1 MALAV
6 KRSVPDAIFYSKLPF
21 PGLVQSLSDSMGLTL
36 TAREISRKMK
46 QIKHVLFITIIC
58 LTLTG
63 PGHGAESKLPVIDGK
78 TAVATVND
86 EPITLEEFNRA
97 IAASHAARPG
107 TKTAGRIDYSKIINR
122 IINTRLIVLE
132 ARNIGLDD
140 LPEIRK
146 MVADSSQETLI
157 KLLLEGYVK
166 DIKPDQDEVEKIYR
180 EMVKEWQISSVRFKT
195 EKLARNFE
203 AKIKGGNNFEEAL
216 KNVLGEGIAEEG
228 EVGQYLKDE
237 DLAPQ
242 VAQVVSKMEIGS
254 ISPVVAIGE
263 KGFII
268 LRLEGERFPEEE
280 DAGAMKRA
288 RRQVLNQARGKA
300 ARDYYQDLRKKYV
313 KVNEELIDGLDYESE
328 EPGFDS
334 FLEDK
339 RVIAE
344 ISGEQS
350 VTVGELTKGLKQKF
364 FHGVERAIKA
374 KEVNER
380 KYEVLEGIVEER
392 ILLKEALKQGIDKSD
407 EYKNKIK
414 EYEISVVFG
423 AFINKVIVPD
433 IKIDQKELKAHYQE
447 NIEKYT
453 FPEMMRIKEL
463 VFARK
468 SDAVSG
474 MEKLRKGT
482 DFDWLSSN
490 AEGQVAKD
498 TRGLLRFKGELLTVS
513 SMPEGVQQS
522 LSGAKP
528 GDFRLYENPEGYFYV
543 LYIYHLLPG
552 APRPFESV
560 KKEIAK
566 EVFRDKTRK
575 AVEAYADQLR
585 EYYPVKIYAKD
596 LQ

>member
-1 MALAV
+1 MCLLFAV
-6 KRSVPDAIFYSKLPF
+6 LP
-21 PGLVQSLSDSMGLTL
+21 GY
-36 TAREISRKMK
+36 A
-46 QIKHVLFITIIC
+46 
-58 LTLTG
+58 
-63 PGHGAESKLPVIDGK
+63 AEGKLPVIDGK
-78 TAVATVND
+78 KTVATVND

-107 TKTAGRIDYSKIINR
+107 AKTAGRIDYSKIINR
-122 IINTRLIVLE
+122 MINTRLIVLE
-132 ARNIGLDD
+132 ARNIGLDA

-146 MVADSSQETLI
+146 MVADFSRETLI

-166 DIKPDQDEVEKIYR
+166 DIKPGQDEVEKIYQ

-203 AKIKGGNNFEEAL
+203 EKIKGGNNFEEAV
-216 KNVLGEGIAEEG
+216 KNVLDEGTAEEG
-228 EVGQYLKDE
+228 KVGQYSKDE

-242 VAQVVSKMEIGS
+242 IAQVVAKMEIGS

-268 LRLEGERFPEEE
+268 LRFEGERFPEEE
-280 DAGAMKRA
+280 DAEAMKRA

-300 ARDYYQDLRKKYV
+300 ARDYYQDLRKKYL
-313 KVNEELIDGLDYESE
+313 KINEELIDGLDYESE

-334 FLEDK
+334 LLEDK

-344 ISGEQS
+344 ISGEQP

-374 KEVNER
+374 KEVNKK

-392 ILLKEALKQGIDKSD
+392 ILLQEALKQGIDTSD

-433 IKIDQKELKAHYQE
+433 IKLDQKELKAHYQE
-447 NIEKYT
+447 NMEKYT

-463 VFARK
+463 VFESK
-468 SDAVSG
+468 NDAVSAV
-474 MEKLRKGT
+474 EKLRKGT
-482 DFDWLSSN
+482 DFNWLSSN
-490 AEGQVAKD
+490 AEGQVDKN
-498 TRGLLRFKGELLTVS
+498 TGGLLRFKGELLTVS
-513 SMPEGVQQS
+513 SLPEGVQKS
-522 LSGAKP
+522 VSGANP
-528 GDFRLYENPEGYFYV
+528 GDFRLYESPEGYFYV

-560 KKEIAK
+560 RKDIAK
-566 EVFRDKTRK
+566 EVFRDKVRK
-575 AVEAYADQLR
+575 AVEDYADQLR

>member
-1 MALAV
+1 MTHV
-6 KRSVPDAIFYSKLPF
+6 KQTI
-21 PGLVQSLSDSMGLTL
+21 
-36 TAREISRKMK
+36 
-46 QIKHVLFITIIC
+46 FITVMC
-58 LTLTG
+58 LLFAVL
-63 PGHGAESKLPVIDGK
+63 PGYAAEGKLPVIDGK
-78 TAVATVND
+78 KTVATVND

-107 TKTAGRIDYSKIINR
+107 AKTAGRIDYSKIINR
-122 IINTRLIVLE
+122 MINTRLIVLE
-132 ARNIGLDD
+132 ARNIGLDA

-146 MVADSSQETLI
+146 MVADFSRETLI

-166 DIKPDQDEVEKIYR
+166 DIKPGQDEVEKIYQ

-203 AKIKGGNNFEEAL
+203 EKIKGGNNFEEAV
-216 KNVLGEGIAEEG
+216 KNVLDEGTAEEG
-228 EVGQYLKDE
+228 KVGQYLKDE

-242 VAQVVSKMEIGS
+242 IAQVVAKMEIGS

-280 DAGAMKRA
+280 DAEAMKRA

-300 ARDYYQDLRKKYV
+300 ARDYYQDLRKKYL
-313 KVNEELIDGLDYESE
+313 KINEELIDGLDYESK

-334 FLEDK
+334 LLEDK

-344 ISGEQS
+344 ISGEQP

-374 KEVNER
+374 KEVNKK

-392 ILLKEALKQGIDKSD
+392 ILLKEALKQNIDKSD

-433 IKIDQKELKAHYQE
+433 IKLDQKELKTHYQE
-447 NIEKYT
+447 NMEKYT
-453 FPEMMRIKEL
+453 FPEMVRIKEL

-468 SDAVSG
+468 SDAVSAV
-474 MEKLRKGT
+474 EKLGKGI

-490 AEGQVAKD
+490 AEGQVDKN
-498 TRGLLRFKGELLTVS
+498 TGGLLRFKGELLTVS
-513 SMPEGVQQS
+513 SLPKGVQKS
-522 LSGAKP
+522 VSGANP
-528 GDFRLYENPEGYFYV
+528 GDFRLYESPEGYFYV
-543 LYIYHLLPG
+543 LYMYHLLPG

-560 KKEIAK
+560 RKDIAK
-566 EVFRDKTRK
+566 EVFRDKVRK
-575 AVEAYADQLR
+575 AVEDYADQLR

>member
-1 MALAV
+1 MCLLFAV
-6 KRSVPDAIFYSKLPF
+6 LP
-21 PGLVQSLSDSMGLTL
+21 GY
-36 TAREISRKMK
+36 A
-46 QIKHVLFITIIC
+46 
-58 LTLTG
+58 
-63 PGHGAESKLPVIDGK
+63 AEGKLPVIDGK
-78 TAVATVND
+78 KTVATVND

-107 TKTAGRIDYSKIINR
+107 AKTAGRIDYSKIINR
-122 IINTRLIVLE
+122 MINTRLIVLE
-132 ARNIGLDD
+132 ARNIGLDA

-146 MVADSSQETLI
+146 MVADFSRETLI

-166 DIKPDQDEVEKIYR
+166 DIKPGQDEVEKIYQ

-203 AKIKGGNNFEEAL
+203 EKIKGGNNFEEAV
-216 KNVLGEGIAEEG
+216 KNVLDEGTAEEG
-228 EVGQYLKDE
+228 KVGQYSKDE

-242 VAQVVSKMEIGS
+242 IAQVVAKMEIGS

-268 LRLEGERFPEEE
+268 LRFEGERFPEEE
-280 DAGAMKRA
+280 DAEAMKRA

-300 ARDYYQDLRKKYV
+300 ARDYYQDLRKKYL
-313 KVNEELIDGLDYESE
+313 KINEELIDGLDYESE

-334 FLEDK
+334 LLEDK

-344 ISGEQS
+344 ISGEQP

-374 KEVNER
+374 KEVNKK

-392 ILLKEALKQGIDKSD
+392 ILLQEALKQGIDTSD

-433 IKIDQKELKAHYQE
+433 IKLDQKELKAHYQE
-447 NIEKYT
+447 NMEKYT

-463 VFARK
+463 VFERK
-468 SDAVSG
+468 SDAVSAV
-474 MEKLRKGT
+474 EKLRKGT

-490 AEGQVAKD
+490 AEGQIDKN
-498 TRGLLRFKGELLTVS
+498 TGGLLRFKGELLTVS
-513 SMPEGVQQS
+513 SLPEGVQKS
-522 LSGAKP
+522 VSGANP
-528 GDFRLYENPEGYFYV
+528 GDFRLYESPEGYFYV

-560 KKEIAK
+560 RKDIAK
-566 EVFRDKTRK
+566 EVFRDKVRK
-575 AVEAYADQLR
+575 AVEDYADQLR

>member
-1 MALAV
+1 M
-6 KRSVPDAIFYSKLPF
+6 
-21 PGLVQSLSDSMGLTL
+21 
-36 TAREISRKMK
+36 
-46 QIKHVLFITIIC
+46 
-58 LTLTG
+58 
-63 PGHGAESKLPVIDGK
+63 
-78 TAVATVND
+78 
-86 EPITLEEFNRA
+86 
-97 IAASHAARPG
+97 
-107 TKTAGRIDYSKIINR
+107 
-122 IINTRLIVLE
+122 INTRLIVLE

-140 LPEIRK
+140 LTEIRK
-146 MVADSSQETLI
+146 MVADFSRETLI

-166 DIKPDQDEVEKIYR
+166 DIKPGQDEVEKIYQ

-203 AKIKGGNNFEEAL
+203 EKIKGGNNFEEAV
-216 KNVLGEGIAEEG
+216 KNVLDEGTAEEG
-228 EVGQYLKDE
+228 KVGQYSKDE

-242 VAQVVSKMEIGS
+242 IAQVVAKMEIGS

-280 DAGAMKRA
+280 DAEAMKRA

-300 ARDYYQDLRKKYV
+300 ARDYYQDLRKKYL
-313 KVNEELIDGLDYESE
+313 KINEELIDGLDYESE

-334 FLEDK
+334 LLEDK

-344 ISGEQS
+344 ISGEQP

-374 KEVNER
+374 KEVNKK

-392 ILLKEALKQGIDKSD
+392 ILLQEALKQGIDTSD

-433 IKIDQKELKAHYQE
+433 IKLDQKELKAHYQE
-447 NIEKYT
+447 NMEKYT

-463 VFARK
+463 VFESK
-468 SDAVSG
+468 NDAVSAV
-474 MEKLRKGT
+474 EKLRKGT
-482 DFDWLSSN
+482 DFNWLSSN
-490 AEGQVAKD
+490 AEGQVDKN
-498 TRGLLRFKGELLTVS
+498 TGGLLRFKGELLTVS
-513 SMPEGVQQS
+513 SLPGGVQKS
-522 LSGAKP
+522 VSGANP
-528 GDFRLYENPEGYFYV
+528 GDFRLYESPEGYFYV

-560 KKEIAK
+560 RKDIAK
-566 EVFRDKTRK
+566 EVFRDKVRK
-575 AVEAYADQLR
+575 AVEDYADQLR

>member
-1 MALAV
+1 MCLLFGV
-6 KRSVPDAIFYSKLPF
+6 LP
-21 PGLVQSLSDSMGLTL
+21 GY
-36 TAREISRKMK
+36 A
-46 QIKHVLFITIIC
+46 
-58 LTLTG
+58 
-63 PGHGAESKLPVIDGK
+63 AEGKLPVIDGK

-107 TKTAGRIDYSKIINR
+107 AKTAGRIDYSKIINR

-132 ARNIGLDD
+132 ARNIGLDE
-140 LPEIRK
+140 LTEIRK
-146 MVADSSQETLI
+146 MVADSSRETLI

-166 DIKPDQDEVEKIYR
+166 DIKPGQDEVEKVYQ

-203 AKIKGGNNFEEAL
+203 EKVKGGNNFEEAV
-216 KNVLGEGIAEEG
+216 KNVLDEGIAEEG

-242 VAQVVSKMEIGS
+242 ITQVVAKMEIGS

-280 DAGAMKRA
+280 DAAAMKMA
-288 RRQVLNQARGKA
+288 RRQVLNRARGKA
-300 ARDYYQDLRKKYV
+300 ARDYYEDLRKKYL
-313 KVNEELIDGLDYESE
+313 KINEELVDGLDYESK
-328 EPGFDS
+328 EPGFDN
-334 FLEDK
+334 LLKDK

-344 ISGEQS
+344 ISGEQP

-374 KEVNER
+374 KEVNKK

-392 ILLKEALKQGIDKSD
+392 ILLKEALKQNIDKSD

-433 IKIDQKELKAHYQE
+433 IKLDQKELKTHYQE
-447 NIEKYT
+447 NMEKYT

-468 SDAVSG
+468 SDALSAV
-474 MEKLRKGT
+474 EKLGKGT

-490 AEGQVAKD
+490 AEGQVDKNSG
-498 TRGLLRFKGELLTVS
+498 GLLRFKGELLTVS
-513 SMPEGVQQS
+513 SLPEGVQKS
-522 LSGAKP
+522 VSGANP
-528 GDFRLYENPEGYFYV
+528 GDFRLYESPEGYFYV

-560 KKEIAK
+560 QKDIAK
-566 EVFRDKTRK
+566 EVFRDKVKK
-575 AVEAYADQLR
+575 AIEDYADQLR

>member
-1 MALAV
+1 
-6 KRSVPDAIFYSKLPF
+6 
-21 PGLVQSLSDSMGLTL
+21 
-36 TAREISRKMK
+36 MK
-46 QIKHVLFITIIC
+46 QTVFITVMC
-58 LTLTG
+58 LLFAVL
-63 PGHGAESKLPVIDGK
+63 PGYAAEGKLPVIDGK

-107 TKTAGRIDYSKIINR
+107 VKTAGRIDYSKIINR

-132 ARNIGLDD
+132 ARNIGLDE

-146 MVADSSQETLI
+146 MVADSSRETLI

-166 DIKPDQDEVEKIYR
+166 DIKPGQDEVEKIYQ

-203 AKIKGGNNFEEAL
+203 EKIKGGNSFEEAV
-216 KNVLGEGIAEEG
+216 KNVLDEGIAEEG
-228 EVGQYLKDE
+228 EVGQYVKDE

-242 VAQVVSKMEIGS
+242 IAQVVSKLEIGS

-268 LRLEGERFPEEE
+268 LRLEGKRFPEEE
-280 DAGAMKRA
+280 DAEAMKRA

-300 ARDYYQDLRKKYV
+300 ARDYYQDLRKKYL
-313 KVNEELIDGLDYESE
+313 KMNEELIDGLDYESK

-334 FLEDK
+334 LLKDK

-344 ISGEQS
+344 ISGEQP
-350 VTVGELTKGLKQKF
+350 VTVGELTEGFKQKF

-374 KEVNER
+374 KEVNNK

-392 ILLKEALKQGIDKSD
+392 ILLKEALKQNIDTSD
-407 EYKNKIK
+407 EYKNEIK

-447 NIEKYT
+447 NLEKYT

-463 VFARK
+463 VFERK
-468 SDAVSG
+468 SDAVSAV
-474 MEKLRKGT
+474 EKLRKGT
-482 DFDWLSSN
+482 DFGWLSSN
-490 AEGQVAKD
+490 AEGQVDKN
-498 TRGLLRFKGELLTVS
+498 TGGLLRFKGELLTVS
-513 SMPEGVQQS
+513 GMPEGVQKS
-522 LSGAKP
+522 VSGAKP
-528 GDFRLYENPEGYFYV
+528 GDFRLYESPEGYFYV

-560 KKEIAK
+560 QKDIAK
-566 EVFRDKTRK
+566 EVFRDKVKK
-575 AVEAYADQLR
+575 AIEAYADQLR

>member
-1 MALAV
+1 MTHV
-6 KRSVPDAIFYSKLPF
+6 KQTVFVTVMCLLFGVLP
-21 PGLVQSLSDSMGLTL
+21 GY
-36 TAREISRKMK
+36 A
-46 QIKHVLFITIIC
+46 
-58 LTLTG
+58 
-63 PGHGAESKLPVIDGK
+63 AEGKLPVIDGK
-78 TAVATVND
+78 KAVATVND

-107 TKTAGRIDYSKIINR
+107 AKTAGRIDYSKIINR

-132 ARNIGLDD
+132 ARNIGLDE
-140 LPEIRK
+140 LTEIRK
-146 MVADSSQETLI
+146 MVADSSRETLI

-166 DIKPDQDEVEKIYR
+166 DIKPGQDEVEKIYQ

-203 AKIKGGNNFEEAL
+203 EKIKGGNNFEEAV
-216 KNVLGEGIAEEG
+216 KNVLDEGTAEEG
-228 EVGQYLKDE
+228 KVGQYLKDE

-242 VAQVVSKMEIGS
+242 IAQVVSKMEIGS

-280 DAGAMKRA
+280 DAEAMKRA
-288 RRQVLNQARGKA
+288 RQLVLSQERATA
-300 ARDYYQDLRKKYV
+300 ARDYYQDLRNKYL
-313 KVNEELIDGLDYESE
+313 KINEELIDGLDYESK

-334 FLEDK
+334 LLKDK

-344 ISGEQS
+344 ISGEQP

-374 KEVNER
+374 KEVNKK

-392 ILLKEALKQGIDKSD
+392 ILLKEALKQNIDTSD

-433 IKIDQKELKAHYQE
+433 IKLDQKELKAHYQE
-447 NIEKYT
+447 NMEKYT
-453 FPEMMRIKEL
+453 FPEMVRIKEL
-463 VFARK
+463 VFESK
-468 SDAVSG
+468 NDAVSAV
-474 MEKLRKGT
+474 EKLRKGT
-482 DFDWLSSN
+482 DFNWLSSN
-490 AEGQVAKD
+490 AEGQVDKN
-498 TRGLLRFKGELLTVS
+498 TGGLLRFKGELLTVS
-513 SMPEGVQQS
+513 SMPEGVQKS
-522 LSGAKP
+522 VSGANP
-528 GDFRLYENPEGYFYV
+528 GDFRLYESPEGYFYV

-560 KKEIAK
+560 RKDIAK
-566 EVFRDKTRK
+566 EVFRDKVRK
-575 AVEAYADQLR
+575 AVEDYADKLK

>member
-1 MALAV
+1 MCLLFAV
-6 KRSVPDAIFYSKLPF
+6 LP
-21 PGLVQSLSDSMGLTL
+21 GY
-36 TAREISRKMK
+36 A
-46 QIKHVLFITIIC
+46 
-58 LTLTG
+58 
-63 PGHGAESKLPVIDGK
+63 AEGKLPVIDGK
-78 TAVATVND
+78 KTVATVND

-107 TKTAGRIDYSKIINR
+107 AKTAGRIDYSKIINR
-122 IINTRLIVLE
+122 MINTRLIVLE
-132 ARNIGLDD
+132 ARNIGLDA

-146 MVADSSQETLI
+146 MVADFSRETLI

-166 DIKPDQDEVEKIYR
+166 DIKPGQDEVEKIYQ

-203 AKIKGGNNFEEAL
+203 EKIKGGNNFEEAV
-216 KNVLGEGIAEEG
+216 KNVLDEGTAEEG
-228 EVGQYLKDE
+228 KVGQYLKDE

-242 VAQVVSKMEIGS
+242 IAQVVAKMEIGS

-280 DAGAMKRA
+280 DAEAMKRA

-300 ARDYYQDLRKKYV
+300 ARDYYQDLRKKYL
-313 KVNEELIDGLDYESE
+313 KINEELIDGLDYESE

-334 FLEDK
+334 LLEDK

-344 ISGEQS
+344 ISGEQP

-374 KEVNER
+374 KEVNKK

-392 ILLKEALKQGIDKSD
+392 ILLQEALKQGIDTSD

-433 IKIDQKELKAHYQE
+433 IKLDQKELKAHYQE
-447 NIEKYT
+447 NMEKYT

-463 VFARK
+463 VFESK
-468 SDAVSG
+468 NDAVSAV
-474 MEKLRKGT
+474 EKLRKGT
-482 DFDWLSSN
+482 DFNWLSSN
-490 AEGQVAKD
+490 AEGQVDKN
-498 TRGLLRFKGELLTVS
+498 TGGLLRFKGELLTVS
-513 SMPEGVQQS
+513 SMPEGVQKS
-522 LSGAKP
+522 VSGANP
-528 GDFRLYENPEGYFYV
+528 GDFRLYESPEGYFYV

-560 KKEIAK
+560 RKDIAK
-566 EVFRDKTRK
+566 EVFRDKVRK
-575 AVEAYADQLR
+575 AVEDYADQLR

>member
-1 MALAV
+1 MCLLFAV
-6 KRSVPDAIFYSKLPF
+6 LP
-21 PGLVQSLSDSMGLTL
+21 GY
-36 TAREISRKMK
+36 A
-46 QIKHVLFITIIC
+46 
-58 LTLTG
+58 
-63 PGHGAESKLPVIDGK
+63 AEGKLPVIDGK
-78 TAVATVND
+78 KTVATVND

-107 TKTAGRIDYSKIINR
+107 AKTAGRIDYSKIINR
-122 IINTRLIVLE
+122 MINTRLIVLE
-132 ARNIGLDD
+132 ARNIGLDA

-146 MVADSSQETLI
+146 MVADFSRETLI

-166 DIKPDQDEVEKIYR
+166 DIKPGQDEVEKIYQ

-203 AKIKGGNNFEEAL
+203 EKIKGGNNFEEAV
-216 KNVLGEGIAEEG
+216 KNVLDEGTAEEG
-228 EVGQYLKDE
+228 KVGQYLKDE

-242 VAQVVSKMEIGS
+242 IAQVVAKMEIGS

-280 DAGAMKRA
+280 DAEAMKRA

-300 ARDYYQDLRKKYV
+300 ARDYYQDLRKKYL
-313 KVNEELIDGLDYESE
+313 KINEELIDGLDYESE

-334 FLEDK
+334 LLEDK

-344 ISGEQS
+344 ISGEQP

-374 KEVNER
+374 KEVNKK

-392 ILLKEALKQGIDKSD
+392 ILLQEALKQGIDTSD

-433 IKIDQKELKAHYQE
+433 IKLDQKELKAHYQE
-447 NIEKYT
+447 NMEKYT

-463 VFARK
+463 VFESK
-468 SDAVSG
+468 NDAVSAV
-474 MEKLRKGT
+474 EKLRKGT
-482 DFDWLSSN
+482 DFNWLSSN
-490 AEGQVAKD
+490 AEGQVDKN
-498 TRGLLRFKGELLTVS
+498 TGGLLRFKGELLTVS
-513 SMPEGVQQS
+513 SLPEGVQKS
-522 LSGAKP
+522 VSGANP
-528 GDFRLYENPEGYFYV
+528 GDFRLYESPEGYFYV

-560 KKEIAK
+560 RKDIAK
-566 EVFRDKTRK
+566 EVFRDKVRK
-575 AVEAYADQLR
+575 AVEDYADQLR

>member
-1 MALAV
+1 MTHV
-6 KRSVPDAIFYSKLPF
+6 KQTI
-21 PGLVQSLSDSMGLTL
+21 
-36 TAREISRKMK
+36 
-46 QIKHVLFITIIC
+46 FITVMC
-58 LTLTG
+58 LLFAVL
-63 PGHGAESKLPVIDGK
+63 PGYAAEGKLPVIDGK

-107 TKTAGRIDYSKIINR
+107 AKTAGRIDYSKIIDR
-122 IINTRLIVLE
+122 MINTRLIVLE
-132 ARNIGLDD
+132 ARNIGLDA

-146 MVADSSQETLI
+146 MVADFSRETLI

-166 DIKPDQDEVEKIYR
+166 DIKPGQDEVEKIYQ

-203 AKIKGGNNFEEAL
+203 EKIKGGNNFEEAV
-216 KNVLGEGIAEEG
+216 KNVLDEGTAEEG
-228 EVGQYLKDE
+228 KVGQYLKDE

-242 VAQVVSKMEIGS
+242 IAQVVAKMEIGS

-280 DAGAMKRA
+280 DAEAMKRA

-300 ARDYYQDLRKKYV
+300 ARDYYQDLRKKYL
-313 KVNEELIDGLDYESE
+313 KINEELIDGLDYESK

-334 FLEDK
+334 LLEDK

-344 ISGEQS
+344 ISGEQP

-374 KEVNER
+374 KEVNKK

-392 ILLKEALKQGIDKSD
+392 ILLKEALKQNIDKSD

-433 IKIDQKELKAHYQE
+433 IKLDQKELKAHYQE
-447 NIEKYT
+447 NMEKYT

-463 VFARK
+463 VFESK
-468 SDAVSG
+468 NDAVSAV
-474 MEKLRKGT
+474 EKLRKGT
-482 DFDWLSSN
+482 DFNWLSSN
-490 AEGQVAKD
+490 AEGQVDKN
-498 TRGLLRFKGELLTVS
+498 TGGLLRFKGELLTVS
-513 SMPEGVQQS
+513 SMPEGVQKS
-522 LSGAKP
+522 VSGANP
-528 GDFRLYENPEGYFYV
+528 GDFRLYESPEGYFYV

-560 KKEIAK
+560 RKDIAK
-566 EVFRDKTRK
+566 EVFRDKVRK
-575 AVEAYADQLR
+575 AVEDYADKLK

>member
-1 MALAV
+1 MTHV
-6 KRSVPDAIFYSKLPF
+6 KQTV
-21 PGLVQSLSDSMGLTL
+21 
-36 TAREISRKMK
+36 
-46 QIKHVLFITIIC
+46 FITVMC
-58 LTLTG
+58 LLFAVL
-63 PGHGAESKLPVIDGK
+63 PGYAAEGKLPVIDGK

-97 IAASHAARPG
+97 IAASHAARSG
-107 TKTAGRIDYSKIINR
+107 AKTAGRIDYSKIINR

-132 ARNIGLDD
+132 ARNIGLDE
-140 LPEIRK
+140 LTEIRK
-146 MVADSSQETLI
+146 MVADSSRETLI

-166 DIKPDQDEVEKIYR
+166 DIKPGQDEVEKVYQ

-203 AKIKGGNNFEEAL
+203 EKVKGGNNFEEAV
-216 KNVLGEGIAEEG
+216 KNVLDEGIAEEG

-242 VAQVVSKMEIGS
+242 ITQVVAKMEIGS

-280 DAGAMKRA
+280 DAAAMKMA
-288 RRQVLNQARGKA
+288 RRQVLNRARGKA
-300 ARDYYQDLRKKYV
+300 ARDYYQDLRKKYL
-313 KVNEELIDGLDYESE
+313 KINEELIDGLDYESK

-334 FLEDK
+334 LLEDK

-344 ISGEQS
+344 ISGEQP

-374 KEVNER
+374 KEVNKK

-392 ILLKEALKQGIDKSD
+392 ILLKEALKKGIDTSD

-433 IKIDQKELKAHYQE
+433 IKLDQKELKAHYQE
-447 NIEKYT
+447 NMEKYT

-463 VFARK
+463 VFESK
-468 SDAVSG
+468 NDAVSAV
-474 MEKLRKGT
+474 EKLRKGT
-482 DFDWLSSN
+482 DFNWLSSN
-490 AEGQVAKD
+490 AEGQVDKN
-498 TRGLLRFKGELLTVS
+498 TGGLLRFKGELLTVS
-513 SMPEGVQQS
+513 SMPEGVQKS
-522 LSGAKP
+522 VSGANP
-528 GDFRLYENPEGYFYV
+528 GDFRLYESPEGYFYV

-552 APRPFESV
+552 APRPFERV
-560 KKEIAK
+560 QKDIAK
-566 EVFRDKTRK
+566 EVFRDKVKK
-575 AVEAYADQLR
+575 AIEAYADQLR

>member
-1 MALAV
+1 
-6 KRSVPDAIFYSKLPF
+6 
-21 PGLVQSLSDSMGLTL
+21 
-36 TAREISRKMK
+36 MK
-46 QIKHVLFITIIC
+46 QTVFVTVMCLLFGVL
-58 LTLTG
+58 
-63 PGHGAESKLPVIDGK
+63 PGYAAEGKLPVIDGK
-78 TAVATVND
+78 KAVATVND

-107 TKTAGRIDYSKIINR
+107 AKTAGRIDYSKIINR

-132 ARNIGLDD
+132 ARNIGLDE
-140 LPEIRK
+140 LTEIRK
-146 MVADSSQETLI
+146 MVADSSRETLI

-166 DIKPDQDEVEKIYR
+166 DIKPGQDEVEKIYQ
-180 EMVKEWQISSVRFKT
+180 ELVKEWQISSDRFKT

-203 AKIKGGNNFEEAL
+203 EKIKGGNNFEEAV
-216 KNVLGEGIAEEG
+216 KNALDEGIAEEG

-237 DLAPQ
+237 NLSPQ
-242 VAQVVSKMEIGS
+242 IAQVVSKMEIGS

-280 DAGAMKRA
+280 DAEAMKRA
-288 RRQVLNQARGKA
+288 RQLVLSQERATA
-300 ARDYYQDLRKKYV
+300 ARDYYQDLRNKYL
-313 KVNEELIDGLDYESE
+313 KINEELIDGLDYESK

-334 FLEDK
+334 LLKDK

-344 ISGEQS
+344 ISGEQP

-374 KEVNER
+374 KEVNKK

-392 ILLKEALKQGIDKSD
+392 ILLKEALKQNIDTSD

-433 IKIDQKELKAHYQE
+433 IKLDQKELKAHYQE
-447 NIEKYT
+447 NMEKYT
-453 FPEMMRIKEL
+453 FPEMVRIKEI
-463 VFARK
+463 VFERK
-468 SDAVSG
+468 SDAVSAV
-474 MEKLRKGT
+474 EKLGKGT

-490 AEGQVAKD
+490 AEGQVNKN
-498 TRGLLRFKGELLTVS
+498 TGRLLRFKGELLTVS
-513 SMPEGVQQS
+513 GLPKGVQKS
-522 LSGAKP
+522 VSGANP
-528 GDFRLYENPEGYFYV
+528 GDFRLYESPEGYFYV

-560 KKEIAK
+560 QKDIAK
-566 EVFRDKTRK
+566 EVFRDKVKK
-575 AVEAYADQLR
+575 AIEAYADQLR

-596 LQ
+596 LE

>member
-1 MALAV
+1 MCLLFAV
-6 KRSVPDAIFYSKLPF
+6 LP
-21 PGLVQSLSDSMGLTL
+21 GY
-36 TAREISRKMK
+36 A
-46 QIKHVLFITIIC
+46 
-58 LTLTG
+58 
-63 PGHGAESKLPVIDGK
+63 AEGKLPVIDGK
-78 TAVATVND
+78 KTVATVND

-107 TKTAGRIDYSKIINR
+107 AKTAGRIDYSKIINR
-122 IINTRLIVLE
+122 MINTRLIVLE
-132 ARNIGLDD
+132 ARNIGLDA

-146 MVADSSQETLI
+146 MVADFSRETLI

-166 DIKPDQDEVEKIYR
+166 DIKPGQDEVEKIYQ

-203 AKIKGGNNFEEAL
+203 EKVKGGNNFEEVV
-216 KNVLGEGIAEEG
+216 KNVLDEGIAEEG

-242 VAQVVSKMEIGS
+242 IAQVVAKMEIGS

-268 LRLEGERFPEEE
+268 LRFEGERFPEEE
-280 DAGAMKRA
+280 DAEAMKRA

-300 ARDYYQDLRKKYV
+300 ARDYYQDLRKKYL
-313 KVNEELIDGLDYESE
+313 KINEELIDGLDYESE

-334 FLEDK
+334 LLEDK

-344 ISGEQS
+344 ISGEQP

-374 KEVNER
+374 KEVNKK

-392 ILLKEALKQGIDKSD
+392 ILLQEALKQGIDTSD

-433 IKIDQKELKAHYQE
+433 IKLDQKELKAHYQE
-447 NIEKYT
+447 NMEKYT

-463 VFARK
+463 VFESK
-468 SDAVSG
+468 NDAVSAV
-474 MEKLRKGT
+474 EKLRKGT
-482 DFDWLSSN
+482 DFNWLSSN
-490 AEGQVAKD
+490 AEGQVDKN
-498 TRGLLRFKGELLTVS
+498 TGGLLRFKGELLTVS
-513 SMPEGVQQS
+513 SLPEGVQKS
-522 LSGAKP
+522 VSGANP
-528 GDFRLYENPEGYFYV
+528 GDFRLYESPEGYFYV

-560 KKEIAK
+560 RKDIAK
-566 EVFRDKTRK
+566 EVFRDKVRK
-575 AVEAYADQLR
+575 AVEDYADQLR